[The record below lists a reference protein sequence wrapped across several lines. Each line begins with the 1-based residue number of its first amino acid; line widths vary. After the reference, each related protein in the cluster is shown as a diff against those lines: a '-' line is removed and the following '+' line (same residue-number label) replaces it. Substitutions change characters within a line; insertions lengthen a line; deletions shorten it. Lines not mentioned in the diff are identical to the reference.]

1 MILYHDTEKY
11 RGVSNP
17 PFTKTMNKTVTQQT
31 KEFYRNWRR
40 TVRWTLPNYLRPSS
54 FGERT
59 GTFYFKDAWRTCED
73 AGTAHLKR
81 PLNLW
86 ADAHTISV
94 ADDIITITR
103 DENNQV
109 STYTYGEDIFNTICV
124 KNIDEARKIEN
135 NQAHFGGLYVVDYTT
150 RNVYRLVVKKNKKV
164 RLERVLNTWV
174 TKLPWL
180 TGSTQF
186 KNYRSG
192 QRIETAFGGVLNTTN
207 TQPSNNGY

>member
-1 MILYHDTEKY
+1 MILHHDTEKY

-17 PFTKTMNKTVTQQT
+17 PFTKIMNRTVTQQA
-31 KEFYRNWRR
+31 KEFYANWRR
-40 TVRWTLPNYLRPSS
+40 TVKRTVPNYLRPS
-54 FGERT
+54 EYNYQ
-59 GTFYFKDAWRTCED
+59 GTFYFKNAWRRIED
-73 AGTAHLKR
+73 SGKAHTKR

-94 ADDIITITR
+94 ADDTITITR

-109 STYTYGEDIFNTICV
+109 STYTYGQDIFNTICV
-124 KNIDEARKIEN
+124 KNMDEARKIEN
-135 NQAHFGGLYVVDYTT
+135 NQGHFGGLYVVDYTT
-150 RNVYRLVVKKNKKV
+150 RNVYRLVIKINRKV

-174 TKLPWL
+174 TRLPWL

-186 KNYRSG
+186 KNYRNG

-207 TQPSNNGY
+207 TQPSENGY